1 MAGSWSFFVWFC
13 LLLHTFPYF
22 SLNFSSVLGREFT
35 LCKVYSYIQRH
46 IMPCC
51 AKLVWC
57 CLNLN
62 LMPCPA
68 VQVPEKFYVCV
79 FASVFLSTGGA
90 TGETL
95 SMLYMEGVF
104 SLFVFVFYAT
114 LPGSFFCATLK
125 NVCFV
130 STLFPGLLL
139 VFTNTLPPRY
149 SLPPTSAPC
158 FVFPFSFWCW
168 ELWRYSL
175 NK

>member
-1 MAGSWSFFVWFC
+1 
-13 LLLHTFPYF
+13 
-22 SLNFSSVLGREFT
+22 
-35 LCKVYSYIQRH
+35 
-46 IMPCC
+46 MPCC

-68 VQVPEKFYVCV
+68 VQVPEKFLCLCV
-79 FASVFLSTGGA
+79 RFCFPFDRWSDRRKRF
-90 TGETL
+90 

-104 SLFVFVFYAT
+104 SLFVFVFYAP
-114 LPGSFFCATLK
+114 LVGSFFYATLK
-125 NVCFV
+125 NVCLTL
-130 STLFPGLLL
+130 TLFPGLLL

-158 FVFPFSFWCW
+158 FVFPFFFWCR

-175 NK
+175 NKQINP